1 MDTTMTFYARLLV
14 HNPCL
19 VLLIVMVLATICSV
33 IPLITNKLPDF
44 TDPTLVILSISY
56 YKKILVTF
64 IIIIFFH
71 IDRDLKHA
79 VQF

>member
-44 TDPTLVILSISY
+44 TDPTLVISSFVL
-56 YKKILVTF
+56 LVY
-64 IIIIFFH
+64 FFLT
-71 IDRDLKHA
+71 IATVYLFMFYR
-79 VQF
+79 